1 MSNKKESGGY
11 EVSNRNGQNEF
22 RASGTWS
29 IIGLLVLGGLMLRS
43 AFDLGSSK
51 ANQVLR
57 RHDKDVKMLEKK
69 MRKEA
74 KERLKREKREAKER
88 QRLERQYTVHPYD
101 GRML

>member
-1 MSNKKESGGY
+1 MSNKKEPGSYKTNGRNERSG
-11 EVSNRNGQNEF
+11 VH
-22 RASGTWS
+22 ASGTWS

-69 MRKEA
+69 AKKEA

-88 QRLERQYTVHPYD
+88 QKVERYYEVYPYD
-101 GRML
+101 GRTL